1 MVFTVNEPWDHIP
14 LHVLKEYYWR
24 SYRIVQLKAPHWLT
38 LLHDSFR
45 LTPEFFGTFL
55 KNCDNFA
62 IDTHI
67 YQAWAWEN
75 PALWFQQHACMDRTR
90 LIEMESL
97 GVPIIVGEWSLA
109 TDNCAMWLNG
119 LNDNGKTQLVGFISY
134 VSMSLLL
141 CVLKSE
147 YNMIIN
153 YLSLYIYIYLL
164 YTIYNILYILYC
176 TVYDSARLPQ
186 STVRARPVFRAL
198 HGRATRGAARPH
210 PAGPGPLR
218 RRYLHYSIV

>member
-153 YLSLYIYIYLL
+153 YLSLSIYIYT
-164 YTIYNILYILYC
+164 YCILYIIYC
-176 TVYDSARLPQ
+176 TFYIVLYMIVPGYPKVQCERVQCPAPYMGEQPGAPPDPTLPAQ
-186 STVRARPVFRAL
+186 DPF
-198 HGRATRGAARPH
+198 GA
-210 PAGPGPLR
+210 GICT
-218 RRYLHYSIV
+218 IV